1 MCGIAGNFS
10 GTPDVEWIN
19 STVESLTPRGP
30 DHQESKFI
38 DTNLVMGASRLAM
51 TDPLPRSNQPF
62 VREDLDIAITFNGE
76 IYNYKEIRSE
86 LKQSGY
92 SFRTDSDT
100 EVLLL
105 ALHKYGKNVT
115 SKING
120 MYAFA
125 FYSKRD
131 QSLLLGR
138 DSLGKK
144 PLYFYFDSIQFSWS
158 SSLRTLSR
166 KYGEKI
172 SDIALNQ
179 YLSFGYTIDQDT
191 IYEEIQAIKPGEM
204 IEVSKSGLGFNLA
217 KFLSS
222 PFQIRPVDEKLS
234 IRETLIS
241 AVESRI
247 EGHENVAIS
256 LSGGLDS
263 SIVAFVA
270 KELGAKVTAYSAIWP
285 NSDKARYNEDATRA
299 KLFAKKIGISFQEVE
314 MFSPSDLEANL
325 IEFVTALEEPNANPT
340 GVSMMKLY
348 KTISED
354 NFRLVLTGD
363 GADEIF
369 GGYPRYRSQSKLPN
383 LLNLQSDYVSSLM
396 SKHRVGLGGKL
407 ANILASQISIHNHH
421 KWSHWHWNM
430 TPNLTSELRQ
440 NSLSPHEIDRQMKT
454 SIARYQKTPNKS
466 DVDSLMKL
474 DKDLWISME
483 SNRKLDRISMKYS
496 IEARSPFQDER
507 VVSLGERLPPI
518 SNSKEFEK
526 ESLWRAFPE
535 MEKYGVRTDKTGFIS
550 PLGHWLRGNE
560 KLIGRLSSQAAS
572 KFELDREL
580 VTKLL
585 NSPKSGNYR
594 DFMNLWSLVVLAAW
608 EDTL

>member
-1 MCGIAGNFS
+1 MCGIAGTYS
-10 GTPDVEWIN
+10 GAPEKEWVDC
-19 STVESLTPRGP
+19 TVEHMTPRGP
-30 DHQESKFI
+30 DHQESKYI
-38 DTNLVMGASRLAM
+38 NTNLVMGAARLAM

-62 VREDLDIAITFNGE
+62 VRKDLDIAITFNGE

-92 SFRTDSDT
+92 SFQTDSDT

-115 SKING
+115 SRING

-125 FYSKRD
+125 FYSQSD
-131 QSLLLGR
+131 ESLLLGR

-144 PLYFYFDSIQFSWS
+144 PLYYYFDSMRFSWS
-158 SSLRTLSR
+158 SSLGTLAK
-166 KYGEKI
+166 KYSNKI

-191 IYEEIQAIKPGEM
+191 IYEQINAIKPGEL
-204 IEVSKSGLGFNLA
+204 IEVSKSGTKFTLA

-222 PFQIRPVDEKLS
+222 PFQIRPEDGKLS
-234 IRETLIS
+234 IRETIVS
-241 AVESRI
+241 AVDSRI

-270 KELGAKVTAYSAIWP
+270 KELGANVTGYSAIWP
-285 NSDKARYNEDATRA
+285 HSDKARYNEDASRA
-299 KLFAKKIGISFQEVE
+299 KVFAKKIGISFQEVE
-314 MFSPSDLEANL
+314 MFQPIDLEKNL
-325 IEFVTALEEPNANPT
+325 FEFVSALEEPNANPT

-348 KTISED
+348 NSISRD

-369 GGYPRYRSQSKLPN
+369 GGYPRYRSQSRLPN
-383 LLNLQSDYVSSLM
+383 LLRLESDFVSSLM
-396 SKHRVGLGGKL
+396 SKPRAGLGGKY
-407 ANILASQISIHNHH
+407 ANILATQISIHNHH
-421 KWSHWHWNM
+421 KWAHWHWNM
-430 TPNLTSELRQ
+430 TPHLTSELR
-440 NSLSPHEIDRQMKT
+440 SKFLSAHEIDRQLKT
-454 SIARYQKTPNKS
+454 SITRYRKIPNKG
-466 DVDSLMKL
+466 DVDALMRL
-474 DKDLWISME
+474 DMDLWLAME
-483 SNRKLDRISMKYS
+483 SNRKLDRISMRYS

-507 VVSLGERLPPI
+507 VISIGERLQPI
-518 SNSKEFEK
+518 SKTKEFEK

-560 KLIGRLSSQAAS
+560 KLIAQLSSQAAS
-572 KFELDREL
+572 RFELDRDF
-580 VTKLL
+580 VAKLL
-585 NSPKSGNYR
+585 ESPKAGTYR
-594 DFMNLWSLVVLAAW
+594 DFMSLWSLVVLAAW